1 MFVSTSRRARGAAA
15 PVAIGVIVILALLAA
30 AAWYLIFRPHQQAV
44 LGQQPATPA
53 QIAAKT
59 APPPANVAAMSTDQL
74 LAEARKA
81 MNDQRM
87 LAPAGNNAF
96 EFYLKVLERQPNN
109 QVAQDALRETFPFG
123 ANAAEQA
130 INQRDFVNAQ
140 REIDLLTKADPDNYT
155 LTILRSKLDAQQKLI
170 DREQQQQV
178 EQQAA
183 KQKADDA
190 AKLAAQTAQQ
200 QAAAAPPPASARPT
214 PAQAAKPVPQKPV
227 ETAQAAVQI
236 QDAVPLSQPTARY
249 PTVAKRRRQEGW
261 VDVEFTVGTDGAVS
275 NAHVVDANPKRVFDR
290 AATDAIDRWRYQP
303 ALRNGQPMAVT
314 MRRRIVFTL
323 GGGG

>member
-1 MFVSTSRRARGAAA
+1 MFVSSSRRARGAAA
-15 PVAIGVIVILALLAA
+15 PVVIGVIVILALLAVG
-30 AAWYLIFRPHQQAV
+30 AWFLIFRPHRQAV
-44 LGQQPATPA
+44 QGQQPVTPA
-53 QIAAKT
+53 QIAAK

-81 MNDQRM
+81 MNDQRL

-140 REIDLLTKADPDNYT
+140 REIALLAKADPDNYT

-170 DREQQQQV
+170 DREQQQA
-178 EQQAA
+178 EQLATKQKAADAA
-183 KQKADDA
+183 KQA
-190 AKLAAQTAQQ
+190 AAAAQQ
-200 QAAAAPPPASARPT
+200 QAASQAPTQTAAVKPAAQKANPVPQQVVETAPPP
-214 PAQAAKPVPQKPV
+214 PVR
-227 ETAQAAVQI
+227 I
-236 QDAVPLSQPTARY
+236 QDAVPVSQPTARY

-261 VDVEFTVGTDGAVS
+261 VDVEFTVGADGAVS
-275 NAHVVDANPKRVFDR
+275 NAHVVDANPKHVFDR
-290 AATDAIDRWRYQP
+290 AATDAVDRWRYKP
-303 ALRNGQPMAVT
+303 ALRDGTPMVVT

-323 GGGG
+323 GRGS